1 MAGASDSNDASEIFW
16 PGYVDAI
23 ANLAINLLF
32 VIAVMCIVILSFVLE
47 ETVKSASPQ
56 ENLPESTASAAVPTV
71 SVAAPDVLDALAAEN
86 AKLKAEVEALKK
98 QSTTT
103 QKSIERASAP
113 KEAVS
118 SAAPTQKASAQ
129 ATASSSAAADVA
141 VKAKRQDV
149 VDVREEASKNADQG
163 SATSE
168 AVSAGLIINFDPKA
182 VTLSPK
188 ESADIAAL
196 LPSYG
201 SLTGGRWQI
210 TVITP
215 KGFSEAGRLAYYRA
229 VAVRNVLLQSGAPG
243 SAIDIR
249 VLESSQPGANNARV
263 TVNALP

>member
-56 ENLPESTASAAVPTV
+56 ENLPESTASAAVPVVAT
-71 SVAAPDVLDALAAEN
+71 AAPDVLDALAAEN
-86 AKLKAEVEALKK
+86 AKLKAEVDALKK
-98 QSTTT
+98 QS
-103 QKSIERASAP
+103 ASSKQSAEQASNP
-113 KEAVS
+113 KEAVA

-129 ATASSSAAADVA
+129 AASSSAAADIA
-141 VKAKRQDV
+141 VKATRQDV
-149 VDVREEASKNADQG
+149 VDVREEASKNANQG
-163 SATSE
+163 STTSE
-168 AVSAGLIINFDPKA
+168 AVSAGLIVNFDPKV
-182 VTLSPK
+182 VTLSAK

-201 SLTGGRWQI
+201 SLSNGRWQI

-229 VAVRNVLLQSGAPG
+229 VAVRNVLLQAGVLG

>member
-56 ENLPESTASAAVPTV
+56 ENLPESSASVSEPTV
-71 SVAAPDVLDALAAEN
+71 TVAAPDVLDALAAEN

-98 QSTTT
+98 QS
-103 QKSIERASAP
+103 ASSKKPTEQVSVP
-113 KEAVS
+113 KEAAAS
-118 SAAPTQKASAQ
+118 SQKASAQ
-129 ATASSSAAADVA
+129 AAASSSAAADTPS
-141 VKAKRQDV
+141 KATRQDV
-149 VDVREEASKNADQG
+149 VDVHEEASKNPNQG
-163 SATSE
+163 TTTSE
-168 AVSAGLIINFDPKA
+168 AVSAGLIVNFDPKV

-188 ESADIAAL
+188 DTADITAL

-201 SLTGGRWQI
+201 SLSGSRWQV

-229 VAVRNVLLQSGAPG
+229 VAVRNVLLQAGVPG